1 MSSSEPVSIASAE
14 HYTWG
19 EVCDGWHLL
28 KDPSLSVIQERV
40 PPGAGET
47 EHFHSSARQFFYVLK
62 GVATLEFDGHSVE
75 LKAGEGC
82 EIPPTIRH
90 RFVNRSAEEVS
101 FLVISSPSTQGDR
114 TNVASGPHQA
124 V

>member
-1 MSSSEPVSIASAE
+1 MHSSAPISTASAE
-14 HYTWG
+14 HYVWG

-28 KDPSLSVIQERV
+28 KHAGLSVIQERV
-40 PPGAGET
+40 PPGASET
-47 EHFHSSARQFFYVLK
+47 RHFHSTARQFFYVLT
-62 GVATLEFDGHSVE
+62 GVATVEFDRHSIE

-90 RFVNRSAEEVS
+90 RFANRSAEEVS

-114 TNVASGPHQA
+114 TNEP
-124 V
+124 